1 MERFLENVGEK
12 IVGYH
17 GNFDRTRRYFIIAI
31 KESIVFL
38 PRRLIKV
45 F

>member
-31 KESIVFL
+31 KKSFSTL
-38 PRRLIKV
+38 AG
-45 F
+45 